1 MVSQSL
7 VNAALVLPPHAR
19 LHLGCGDRFIAGFVH
34 VDARPLPHVD
44 IVTPLDRLPM
54 FPDGSASLVYASHV
68 LEHFP
73 RHETLAV
80 LKEWARVLEPG
91 GLLRLAVPDFE
102 KLIQVYEMT
111 SRNLDAVLGPLV
123 GRQDHPY
130 NFHYMAFD
138 RRKLTTLLQEAG
150 FGDVR
155 EWDWRATEHAEVDD
169 FSQAYYPYMDKAN
182 GVLISLNLEAV
193 K

>member
-1 MVSQSL
+1 MVPQPI
-7 VNAALVLPPHAR
+7 VNAAALPAHAR
-19 LHLGCGDRFIAGFVH
+19 LHLGCGDRFIRGFLH

-54 FPDGSASLVYASHV
+54 LPDESASLVYASHV

-73 RHETLAV
+73 RYQTVAV
-80 LKEWARVLEPG
+80 LTEWRRILEPG

-102 KLIQVYEMT
+102 KLIQVYEMS

-138 RRKLTTLLQEAG
+138 RRKLTTLLLEAG
-150 FGDVR
+150 FREVR
-155 EWDWRATEHAEVDD
+155 EWDWRATEHADVDD
-169 FSQAYYPYMDKAN
+169 FSQAYYPHMEKTA